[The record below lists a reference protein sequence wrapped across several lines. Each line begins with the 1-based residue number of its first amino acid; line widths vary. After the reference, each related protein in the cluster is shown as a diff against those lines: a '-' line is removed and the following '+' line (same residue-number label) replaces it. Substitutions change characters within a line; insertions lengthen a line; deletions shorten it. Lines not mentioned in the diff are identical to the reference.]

1 VLDDADFGTMTAQM
15 GVGQALLGVL
25 VACSACARS
34 APGSRDASPVT
45 SSVRPRLSFEIA
57 QLIYDGGLVNEWR
70 DQTDLPHEL
79 PARSPARVRFDHTG
93 SWTLLKSGQSGEYG
107 GVAFRISMPVGEAE
121 FLEISLESAAGDK
134 FPHVKLSPD
143 HHTDLG
149 GGWSEVLVPMSQLDP
164 EGLAF
169 DRVVLRAFRGV
180 GTDWVLIDKI
190 ALVKGSPGVR
200 VPAGIDPAL
209 LARVP
214 LSVDCRARA
223 TRINPM
229 VYGINYYPMHEPKR
243 QAAQWLLGA
252 TARRWGGNAASTYNW
267 EIDAWNTG
275 KDWFFENLSA
285 PSYTEFLKENAAH
298 GMVSAMTVPMMGWVA
313 KDKTSWSFPISVF
326 GRQQAADQWHPD
338 AGNGK
343 DASGKPIPPGPQ
355 TRAYVPIS
363 PAFVKRWVEA
373 IRQEDARTGRR
384 SVQMYILDNEPMIW
398 STTHRDAHP
407 TPLSYDELV
416 QRTIDYGTAIREA
429 DPEALIAGPAEWGW
443 TNYMYSAK
451 DQAAGPL
458 VLSPDR
464 RAHGDLPVVAYYLRS
479 LAAHEKKTGTRV
491 LDVLDLHGYPYA
503 ERVGTDAADGEVAAL
518 RIRTTR
524 MLWDPTYLDESWV
537 KEPVRLLPRMR
548 EWIEQNYPGRG
559 ISIGEWN
566 FGGEG
571 HMSGGLATAE
581 ALGRYGQFGVT
592 SAFYW
597 VYPPEDA
604 PTMWAFRA
612 YRNYDGKGG
621 HFLEWST
628 PTRTLANVS
637 LFASRDESGGQ
648 LVVVVLN
655 FSSKEG
661 VTAQIDLSS
670 CGQVASER
678 AYSYAGA
685 PGGFSPVA
693 NLKPADTRG
702 ISIALA
708 PYSITVLELR
718 LTDALPVAR

>member
-1 VLDDADFGTMTAQM
+1 LRRRSPFEVAQ
-15 GVGQALLGVL
+15 
-25 VACSACARS
+25 
-34 APGSRDASPVT
+34 
-45 SSVRPRLSFEIA
+45 F
-57 QLIYDGGLVNEWR
+57 IYDGRLVNGWR
-70 DQTDLPHEL
+70 DQSDSPHEL
-79 PARSPARVRFDHTG
+79 ATDSPARVRFDHMA
-93 SWTLLKSGQSGEYG
+93 SWTLLKSGQTGDYG
-107 GVAFRISMPVGEAE
+107 GVAFRVSVPIGEAE
-121 FLEISLESAAGDK
+121 FLEVALESAAGDK
-134 FPHVKLSPD
+134 FPRVKLSPD

-149 GGWSEVLVPMSQLDP
+149 GGWSEVFVPMSQLDP

-169 DRVVLRAFRGV
+169 DRVVLRAFRSV
-180 GTDWVLIDKI
+180 GTEWVLVDKI
-190 ALVKGSPGVR
+190 ALVKGTPVARSTPSVE
-200 VPAGIDPAL
+200 PSN
-209 LARVP
+209 LARVTVG
-214 LSVDCRARA
+214 VDCRAKA

-229 VYGINYYPMHEPKR
+229 IYGINYYPMHEPKR

-252 TARRWGGNAASTYNW
+252 AARRWGGNAASTYNW

-275 KDWFFENLSA
+275 KDWFFENIAA

-298 GMVSAMTVPMMGWVA
+298 GMVGAITVPMMGWVA
-313 KDKTSWSFPISVF
+313 KDKTSWSFPVSVF
-326 GRQQAADQWHPD
+326 GRQQATDQWHPD

-343 DASGKPIPPGPQ
+343 DEAGKSIPAGPQ
-355 TRAYVPIS
+355 TRVYVPIS
-363 PAFVKRWVEA
+363 PAFVKRWVET
-373 IRQEDARTGRR
+373 IRQEEARAGRR
-384 SVQMYILDNEPMIW
+384 SIQMYILDNEPMIW

-429 DPEALIAGPAEWGW
+429 DPDVLIAGPAEWGW

-464 RAHGDLPVVAYYLRS
+464 RAHGDLPVVVHYLRA
-479 LAAHEKKTGTRV
+479 LAAHEKRTGIRV

-503 ERVGTDAADGEVAAL
+503 ERVGTDAGDAEVAAL

-524 MLWDPTYLDESWV
+524 MLWDPIYVDESWV

-559 ISIGEWN
+559 MSIGEWN

-581 ALGRYGQFGVT
+581 ALGRYGQYGAT
-592 SAFYW
+592 AAFYW
-597 VYPPEDA
+597 VYPPEDS

-621 HFLEWST
+621 HFLDWST
-628 PTRTLANVS
+628 PTRAAANVS
-637 LFASRDESGGQ
+637 LFASRDESGGR
-648 LVVVVLN
+648 LVAVVLN
-655 FSSKEG
+655 FSRNDA
-661 VTAQIDLSS
+661 VAAQIDVAS
-670 CGQVASER
+670 CGRVA
-678 AYSYAGA
+678 AQHVYSYAGGV
-685 PGGFSPVA
+685 GGFVTMA
-693 NLKPADTRG
+693 NLKPPDAQG
-702 ISIALA
+702 ISFALA
-708 PYSITVLELR
+708 PYSMAVVDLR